1 MAKSIL
7 VTYLE
12 RNKIFTLPRS
22 GDGISLLEEQFRKE
36 FKFDSNVSL
45 EITFQ
50 RLHVDEDWGEIYID
64 LDYDSTLNHKDKLKA
79 VVAPVL
85 TTPKNSSEVSKLIV
99 V

>member
-12 RNKIFTLPRS
+12 RNKIFTLPNS
-22 GDGISLLEEQFRKE
+22 SDGLSLLEEKFRKE
-36 FKFDSNVSL
+36 FKFESNVSL

-64 LDYDSTLNHKDKLKA
+64 LDGDSTLNHKDKLKA

-85 TTPKNSSEVSKLIV
+85 TTKKFVRGE
-99 V
+99 